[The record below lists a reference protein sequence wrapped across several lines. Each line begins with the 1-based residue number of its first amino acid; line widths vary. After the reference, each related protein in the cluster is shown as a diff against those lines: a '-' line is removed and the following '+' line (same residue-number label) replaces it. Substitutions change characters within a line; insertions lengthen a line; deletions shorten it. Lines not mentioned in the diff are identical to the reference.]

1 MRKLLL
7 LLPLMAVASCSG
19 GHDLMSNGAFQMTC
33 VTPGKGGGETIAT
46 LTASPELPQAT
57 IQVDDEPA
65 SSVNVLAVSP
75 LEIRIEVDRNQY
87 ITDVAV
93 INRQSAEVRVITTST
108 LDGEIVGD
116 EGEPL
121 EGCTFKSL

>member
-1 MRKLLL
+1 
-7 LLPLMAVASCSG
+7 
-19 GHDLMSNGAFQMTC
+19 MSNGAFQVTC
-33 VTPGKGGGETIAT
+33 VTPGKLGGEIISTI
-46 LTASPELPQAT
+46 TASPELPQAT
-57 IQVDDEPA
+57 IQVDDWPT

-75 LEIRIEVDRNQY
+75 LEIRIELHRGQY

-108 LDGEIVGD
+108 LDGDIVGE
-116 EGEPL
+116 EGEPI